1 MLSKENNLF
10 RYRIEGNHAVIETCI
25 EDYPVVEFPKTI
37 EGFPVTELDGYVL
50 SGKNC
55 EEVLIP
61 EGIKKIGRYGFYN
74 CRNLRKLTFS
84 SDFMDIGSGAFT
96 GCHHIREMNV
106 LMRYEKEDAEQKINA
121 VTVNGQTALREILTE
136 VPEEICVTL
145 IWKCKESE
153 KRRKAVLWF
162 PEFFEESIENTP
174 ARILSVQ
181 THGSGMFY
189 RNCFQG
195 KVFQFAEY
203 DKRFET
209 ACALE
214 SERFLMELV
223 SGRLMYPMELGEKA
237 KKKYEEFLYRHRS
250 EMMKYWID
258 KKREEELEWI
268 VEAYPHKREE
278 QEEYKEIM
286 EYAARKGTP
295 AMISSLME
303 YGRKLFPPKRKSF
316 EL

>member
-1 MLSKENNLF
+1 MFSKENDLF
-10 RYRIEGNHAVIETCI
+10 QYRIIENHAVIEACKG
-25 EDYPVVEFPKTI
+25 DYPVIEFPKMI
-37 EGFPVTELDGYVL
+37 DGFPVKELEGYVL

-61 EGIKKIGRYGFYN
+61 EGIRKIGRYGFYN
-74 CRNLRKLTFS
+74 CRNLRKLNFS
-84 SDFMDIGSGAFT
+84 SDFTDIGSGAFT

-106 LMRYEKEDAEQKINA
+106 VMKNE
-121 VTVNGQTALREILTE
+121 QTALREILTE

-145 IWKCKESE
+145 IWEQTGNNSQQK
-153 KRRKAVLWF
+153 KAVLWF

-214 SERFLMELV
+214 SEKFLMELV
-223 SGRLMYPMELGEKA
+223 TGRLMYPIELGENA
-237 KKKYEEFLYRHRS
+237 KRKYEEFLYQHKT
-250 EMMKYWID
+250 EMIKYWID
-258 KKREEELEWI
+258 EKREEELEWI
-268 VEAYPHKREE
+268 MEMYPHKNEE
-278 QEEYKEIM
+278 NAQYQEIM
-286 EYAARKGTP
+286 EYAARRGTP

-316 EL
+316 DL

>member
-10 RYRIEGNHAVIETCI
+10 RYRIEGDHAVIETCI
-25 EDYPVVEFPKTI
+25 EDYPVVEFPKI
-37 EGFPVTELDGYVL
+37 MDGFPVTELEGYVL

-106 LMRYEKEDAEQKINA
+106 LMRYEEEADQKINA
-121 VTVNGQTALREILTE
+121 VTANEQTALREILTE

-223 SGRLMYPMELGEKA
+223 TGRLMYPMELGEKA
-237 KKKYEEFLYRHRS
+237 KKKYEEFLYQHRS

-278 QEEYKEIM
+278 QEEYKKIM

>member
-1 MLSKENNLF
+1 MLLKENNLF
-10 RYRIEGNHAVIETCI
+10 RYRILKDHVVIEACI

-37 EGFPVTELDGYVL
+37 EGFPVTELEGYVL

-74 CRNLRKLTFS
+74 CRKLRKLTFS

-106 LMRYEKEDAEQKINA
+106 LMQNEEDAEQKINA
-121 VTVNGQTALREILTE
+121 VTANEQTALREILTE

-145 IWKCKESE
+145 IWKCAGSE

-203 DKRFET
+203 DKRFEM

-223 SGRLMYPMELGEKA
+223 TGRLMYPIELGEKA
-237 KKKYEEFLYRHRS
+237 KWKYEEFLYQHRS
-250 EMMKYWID
+250 EMMKCWID
-258 KKREEELEWI
+258 QKREEELGWI
-268 VEAYPHKREE
+268 MEAYPHKREE

-286 EYAARKGTP
+286 EYAARGGTP
-295 AMISSLME
+295 AIISSLMD